1 MFHSLNCLP
10 SGGVSPSADA
20 IVTLSSYEGLMR
32 PFAIQMHEWCGNW
45 GTKHCSG
52 GSPDVEWCRAN
63 CEYYEKGDCEPVE
76 TGRSRITTPPSD
88 GELAGIM
95 KNREVYSETCDRSF
109 IIESTKISR
118 EYMRLS
124 EQVEGMIEHFKEVN
138 TRTVEI
144 MKREAR
150 VQEMAEELT
159 SMPGWENDHE
169 RQGIIRNE
177 ADYVGQL
184 KTELEIRFLAAGK
197 LKEAYC
203 AIVTSL
209 FQSPTRNS
217 GEAISLAT
225 CRFSAIIVLLPA
237 MSSKRP

>member
-1 MFHSLNCLP
+1 M
-10 SGGVSPSADA
+10 
-20 IVTLSSYEGLMR
+20 TLSSYEGLMR

-124 EQVEGMIEHFKEVN
+124 EQVEGMIEHFSSAGYLPKMYAKQSTFSN
-138 TRTVEI
+138 T
-144 MKREAR
+144 A
-150 VQEMAEELT
+150 
-159 SMPGWENDHE
+159 
-169 RQGIIRNE
+169 
-177 ADYVGQL
+177 
-184 KTELEIRFLAAGK
+184 
-197 LKEAYC
+197 
-203 AIVTSL
+203 
-209 FQSPTRNS
+209 
-217 GEAISLAT
+217 
-225 CRFSAIIVLLPA
+225 
-237 MSSKRP
+237 

>member
-1 MFHSLNCLP
+1 MLAEVRALKEGIVIADQLP
-10 SGGVSPSADA
+10 TAMAQEVIKNTGLKIGLRITSADDRA
-20 IVTLSSYEGLMR
+20 LLGSTMAASSIQMEEMATFNVGRALISYEGLMR

-95 KNREVYSETCDRSF
+95 KNGEVYSETCDRSF

-124 EQVEGMIEHFKEVN
+124 EQVEGMIEHFSSAGYLPKMYAKQSTFSN
-138 TRTVEI
+138 T
-144 MKREAR
+144 A
-150 VQEMAEELT
+150 
-159 SMPGWENDHE
+159 
-169 RQGIIRNE
+169 
-177 ADYVGQL
+177 
-184 KTELEIRFLAAGK
+184 
-197 LKEAYC
+197 
-203 AIVTSL
+203 
-209 FQSPTRNS
+209 
-217 GEAISLAT
+217 
-225 CRFSAIIVLLPA
+225 
-237 MSSKRP
+237 

>member
-1 MFHSLNCLP
+1 MLAEVRALKEGIVIADQLP
-10 SGGVSPSADA
+10 TAMAQEVIKNTGLKIGLRITSADDRA
-20 IVTLSSYEGLMR
+20 LLGSTMAASSIQMEEMATFNVGRALISYEGLMR

-124 EQVEGMIEHFKEVN
+124 EQVEGMIEHFKEA
-138 TRTVEI
+138 T
-144 MKREAR
+144 
-150 VQEMAEELT
+150 
-159 SMPGWENDHE
+159 G
-169 RQGIIRNE
+169 
-177 ADYVGQL
+177 
-184 KTELEIRFLAAGK
+184 
-197 LKEAYC
+197 
-203 AIVTSL
+203 TSL
-209 FQSPTRNS
+209 TAQ
-217 GEAISLAT
+217 G
-225 CRFSAIIVLLPA
+225 
-237 MSSKRP
+237 SKTPRRS